1 MEKWFAVAVI
11 VKSGLLVVIGIA
23 LVIAEAIDQL
33 WATQQNL
40 VEYVTIFGEVVTQVI
55 W

>member
-1 MEKWFAVAVI
+1 MEKWLAVAIV
-11 VKSGLLVVIGIA
+11 VKSGLLVVIG
-23 LVIAEAIDQL
+23 LSFLIAEAVEHLLI
-33 WATQQNL
+33 TQQNL